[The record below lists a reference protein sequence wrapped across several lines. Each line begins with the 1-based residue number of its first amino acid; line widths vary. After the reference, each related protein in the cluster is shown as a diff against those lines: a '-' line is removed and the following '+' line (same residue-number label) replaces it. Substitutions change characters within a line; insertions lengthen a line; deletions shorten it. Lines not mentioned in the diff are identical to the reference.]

1 MKECVIEWGS
11 VHWSSPFTTCF
22 LLLTHMRDTMTMTA
36 TTDHQWM
43 QFYQQPLMDGNGR
56 DHHQSLAPNT
66 DGFSDATVM
75 TTSPPTT
82 MPSSES
88 NSNSNSISNQLTPK
102 GNVCKP
108 IRRRSRASKRTPTTL
123 LNANTTNFR
132 ALVQQFTGCPSTA
145 MSTLG
150 VHKGPITL
158 NFQKGSSEHKI
169 HHNTTTTP
177 VLPFSGR
184 SYNNSDNKNQLHHQV
199 PASLPWQKLEEQQL
213 PQQQLLQQQSGYSFD
228 YVKSSG
234 FSTTTMDVS
243 DGLLLDNDFSLS
255 DLTMNTFP
263 NDTFYKNEL

>member
-1 MKECVIEWGS
+1 
-11 VHWSSPFTTCF
+11 
-22 LLLTHMRDTMTMTA
+22 MRDTMTMTA
-36 TTDHQWM
+36 TADQWM
-43 QFYQQPLMDGNGR
+43 QFYQQPLMDGHGH
-56 DHHQSLAPNT
+56 DHDHDHSLTPNT

-75 TTSPPTT
+75 TTSPPPA

-88 NSNSNSISNQLTPK
+88 NSISTQLTPK
-102 GNVCKP
+102 GNVSKP
-108 IRRRSRASKRTPTTL
+108 IRRRSRASKKTPTTL

-158 NFQKGSSEHKI
+158 NFQQGSSEQKI
-169 HHNTTTTP
+169 HHNTSRV

-184 SYNNSDNKNQLHHQV
+184 SYNSNNNQVHQV
-199 PASLPWQKLEEQQL
+199 PAPLPWQKREEQQL
-213 PQQQLLQQQSGYSFD
+213 PQQQLLQQQQSGYSFD
-228 YVKSSG
+228 YEKNSGYLPSSG
-234 FSTTTMDVS
+234 NSVSTSLDVS

-263 NDTFYKNEL
+263 NDTFYK

>member
-1 MKECVIEWGS
+1 
-11 VHWSSPFTTCF
+11 
-22 LLLTHMRDTMTMTA
+22 MTMTA
-36 TTDHQWM
+36 TTDQWM
-43 QFYQQPLMDGNGR
+43 QFYQQPLMDAH
-56 DHHQSLAPNT
+56 DHDHDHALPPN
-66 DGFSDATVM
+66 
-75 TTSPPTT
+75 TTSPPPT

-88 NSNSNSISNQLTPK
+88 NSISSQLTPK

-132 ALVQQFTGCPSTA
+132 ALVQQFTGCPTTA

-158 NFQKGSSEHKI
+158 NFQKEAVSTRFTITQK
-169 HHNTTTTP
+169 
-177 VLPFSGR
+177 
-184 SYNNSDNKNQLHHQV
+184 HQE
-199 PASLPWQKLEEQQL
+199 QQQL
-213 PQQQLLQQQSGYSFD
+213 PRQQLLQQQSGYSFD

-234 FSTTTMDVS
+234 YSVSTSMDVS

-255 DLTMNTFP
+255 DLTMNAFP

>member
-1 MKECVIEWGS
+1 
-11 VHWSSPFTTCF
+11 
-22 LLLTHMRDTMTMTA
+22 MTMTA

-43 QFYQQPLMDGNGR
+43 QFYQQPLMDDGNGHNH
-56 DHHQSLAPNT
+56 DHEHDLDHDVHDHSLAPNT
-66 DGFSDATVM
+66 DVM
-75 TTSPPTT
+75 RTSPPPT

-132 ALVQQFTGCPSTA
+132 ALVQQFTGCPTTA
-145 MSTLG
+145 ISTLG

-169 HHNTTTTP
+169 HHHNTTTTTP
-177 VLPFSGR
+177 LLPFR
-184 SYNNSDNKNQLHHQV
+184 TYNNSSNNNNNNNRVHV
-199 PASLPWQKLEEQQL
+199 PASLPWQKQEEQQMTD
-213 PQQQLLQQQSGYSFD
+213 QQQLLQQQRGYSYD

-234 FSTTTMDVS
+234 FIPSSGNSVTTTTTMDVS

-255 DLTMNTFP
+255 DLTMNAFP

>member
-1 MKECVIEWGS
+1 
-11 VHWSSPFTTCF
+11 
-22 LLLTHMRDTMTMTA
+22 MTMTA
-36 TTDHQWM
+36 ATDQWM
-43 QFYQQPLMDGNGR
+43 QFYQQPLMDGHGHD
-56 DHHQSLAPNT
+56 DHDHEHEHDHALAPNK

-75 TTSPPTT
+75 TTSPPPT

-88 NSNSNSISNQLTPK
+88 NSISSCQLTPK
-102 GNVCKP
+102 GNVSKP

-132 ALVQQFTGCPSTA
+132 ALVQQFTGCPTTA

-169 HHNTTTTP
+169 HQNTSTRA

-184 SYNNSDNKNQLHHQV
+184 SYHHNHNRNSNQVHQV
-199 PASLPWQKLEEQQL
+199 PASLPWQKHEEQQL
-213 PQQQLLQQQSGYSFD
+213 PQQLLQQQSGYSFD

-234 FSTTTMDVS
+234 FIPSSGNSVSTSMDVS

-255 DLTMNTFP
+255 DLTTNAFS
-263 NDTFYKNEL
+263 NDTFYKSEL

>member
-1 MKECVIEWGS
+1 
-11 VHWSSPFTTCF
+11 
-22 LLLTHMRDTMTMTA
+22 MRDNMTMTA

-43 QFYQQPLMDGNGR
+43 QFYQQPLMDGNAR
-56 DHHQSLAPNT
+56 HHDHDHHDHDHDQSLAPNT

-75 TTSPPTT
+75 TTSPPLT
-82 MPSSES
+82 MPSSE
-88 NSNSNSISNQLTPK
+88 SNSISNQLTPK

-184 SYNNSDNKNQLHHQV
+184 SYNNNSNNKNQLHHQV

-234 FSTTTMDVS
+234 FNSVSTTTMDVS

-255 DLTMNTFP
+255 DLTMNAFP

>member
-1 MKECVIEWGS
+1 
-11 VHWSSPFTTCF
+11 
-22 LLLTHMRDTMTMTA
+22 MRDTMTMTA

-56 DHHQSLAPNT
+56 DHDHHHDHDQSLAPNT

-75 TTSPPTT
+75 TTSPPPT
-82 MPSSES
+82 MPSSE
-88 NSNSNSISNQLTPK
+88 SNSISNQLTPK

-169 HHNTTTTP
+169 HHNTSTTP

-213 PQQQLLQQQSGYSFD
+213 PQQQFLQQQSGYSFD

-234 FSTTTMDVS
+234 FIPSSGNSVSTTTMDVS

>member
-1 MKECVIEWGS
+1 
-11 VHWSSPFTTCF
+11 
-22 LLLTHMRDTMTMTA
+22 MTMTA
-36 TTDHQWM
+36 TTDQWM
-43 QFYQQPLMDGNGR
+43 QFYQQPLMDAH
-56 DHHQSLAPNT
+56 DHDHDHALPPN
-66 DGFSDATVM
+66 
-75 TTSPPTT
+75 TTSPPPT

-88 NSNSNSISNQLTPK
+88 NSISSQLTPK

-132 ALVQQFTGCPSTA
+132 ALVQQFTGCPTTA

-169 HHNTTTTP
+169 HHNTSTRA
-177 VLPFSGR
+177 VLPFSDR
-184 SYNNSDNKNQLHHQV
+184 SYHNNNTNNNQLHEV
-199 PASLPWQKLEEQQL
+199 PASLPWQKHQEQQQL
-213 PQQQLLQQQSGYSFD
+213 PRQQLLQQQSGYSFD

-234 FSTTTMDVS
+234 YSVSTSMDVS

-255 DLTMNTFP
+255 DLTMNAFP

>member
-1 MKECVIEWGS
+1 
-11 VHWSSPFTTCF
+11 
-22 LLLTHMRDTMTMTA
+22 MTMTA
-36 TTDHQWM
+36 TTDQWM
-43 QFYQQPLMDGNGR
+43 QFYQQPLMDAH
-56 DHHQSLAPNT
+56 DHDHDHALPPN
-66 DGFSDATVM
+66 
-75 TTSPPTT
+75 TTSPPPT
-82 MPSSES
+82 MPSSER
-88 NSNSNSISNQLTPK
+88 NSISSQLTPK

-132 ALVQQFTGCPSTA
+132 ALVQQFTGCPTTA

-169 HHNTTTTP
+169 HHNTSTRA
-177 VLPFSGR
+177 VLPFSDR
-184 SYNNSDNKNQLHHQV
+184 SYHNNNTTNNQLHEV
-199 PASLPWQKLEEQQL
+199 PASLPWQKHQEQQQL
-213 PQQQLLQQQSGYSFD
+213 PRQQLLQQQSGYSFD

-234 FSTTTMDVS
+234 YSVSTSMDVS

-255 DLTMNTFP
+255 DLTMNAFP